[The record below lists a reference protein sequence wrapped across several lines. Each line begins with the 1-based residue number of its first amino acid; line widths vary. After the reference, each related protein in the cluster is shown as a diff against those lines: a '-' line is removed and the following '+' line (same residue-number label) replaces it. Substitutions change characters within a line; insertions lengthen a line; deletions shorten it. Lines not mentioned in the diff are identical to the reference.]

1 MNILIALCLLN
12 MVSVPLSAGLVDITL
27 PSDILEDVS
36 RNKVEEEIRRGKI
49 ISYTQVSS
57 SSFKV
62 LTFEMIKKASKKVL
76 KIRQY

>member
-1 MNILIALCLLN
+1 M
-12 MVSVPLSAGLVDITL
+12 DITL

-36 RNKVEEEIRRGKI
+36 RNKVEEGIRRGKI

-62 LTFEMIKKASKKVL
+62 LTFEMIKKASKKVQ
-76 KIRQY
+76 KIQAILAFFLFFVAL